1 MALRVKRLPFAV
13 AIFYFVVLFAFIA
26 ATVVGNRAI
35 TVMTQSTQKPN
46 RSIIVIDAG
55 HGGEDGGATSCTGI
69 LESVLNLE
77 IANRLSDLMHLLG
90 YNTVMVRTTDTAI
103 HTQGNTIAAR
113 KASDLK
119 ARVQLANETENG
131 LLISIHQNYFT
142 DERYSGA
149 QVFFSATAGSEELA
163 TILQTNMVSA
173 LNPGSKRKAKRA
185 AGVYLMEHITCTGV
199 LVECG
204 FLSNHIEE
212 AKLRSPDY
220 QKKLCCVI
228 ATSVNQYLKNT

>member
-1 MALRVKRLPFAV
+1 MALHIRRLPIVFALFYFAV
-13 AIFYFVVLFAFIA
+13 FSVFIVAAI
-26 ATVVGNRAI
+26 VGNRAI
-35 TVMTQSTQKPN
+35 SVMTQSAQVEN
-46 RSIIVIDAG
+46 RHTIVIDAG

-69 LESVLNLE
+69 LESNINLE
-77 IANRLSDLMHLLG
+77 IALRLNDLMHLLG
-90 YNTVMVRTTDTAI
+90 FDTVMVRTTDAAI

-119 ARVQLANETENG
+119 ARVQLANGTENG

-149 QVFFSATAGSEELA
+149 QVFFPKTAGSEWLAKSLQNELVA
-163 TILQTNMVSA
+163 I
-173 LNPGSKRKAKRA
+173 LNPGSNRKAKSA
-185 AGVYLMEHITCTGV
+185 SGIYLMENISCTGV
-199 LVECG
+199 LIEWG
-204 FLSNHIEE
+204 FLSNHVEE

-228 ATSVNQYLKNT
+228 ASTVGGFLLSQ